1 MPVSTVRNPLTALS
15 SSKPSSTAW
24 YDSPLYYDMVYA
36 DYTKK
41 ETRFIEG
48 IMGRQIR
55 FITDFAIPWMTREF
69 EGMRSG

>member
-1 MPVSTVRNPLTALS
+1 MPAEVVKASA
-15 SSKPSSTAW
+15 TAW

-48 IMGRQIR
+48 IVRGGVDEGQGVVGVGVSLFGR
-55 FITDFAIPWMTREF
+55 
-69 EGMRSG
+69 SS